1 MTNEGTLTKRRSKL
15 GYPQGLLAI
24 ASRALPLLLQGAYT
38 VELDASTEY
47 TLRSLNFDGPNSRI
61 EFNEGAG
68 LVFEFA
74 QRAQDAPCATVDDIT
89 VTSVTPTI
97 VAVAWLSS
105 SATADRVEVEVRHA
119 GNGTVVRT
127 LEAAVTAG
135 SLLLTD
141 LDSRSSYEVAVVVIS
156 SNGDRVLEEVVT
168 VATEEFG
175 KQVVLATHVGHI
187 KAWV

>member
-1 MTNEGTLTKRRSKL
+1 
-15 GYPQGLLAI
+15 
-24 ASRALPLLLQGAYT
+24 
-38 VELDASTEY
+38 
-47 TLRSLNFDGPNSRI
+47 
-61 EFNEGAG
+61 
-68 LVFEFA
+68 
-74 QRAQDAPCATVDDIT
+74 
-89 VTSVTPTI
+89 
-97 VAVAWLSS
+97 
-105 SATADRVEVEVRHA
+105 
-119 GNGTVVRT
+119 VVRT